1 MFQKGIQCGITQ
13 AAKIYAKASNK
24 YMVDQHNLHNT
35 SKYPNYLQGNSLYE
49 CTMIQKNA
57 NT

>member
-13 AAKIYAKASNK
+13 AAKASNK